1 MLKDGGT
8 STVTEADVGIAL
20 SNRELEKYCKNT
32 ELGLKIALTLLLL
45 DFSTRTSYFGRRAVR
60 APERILV
67 SVSVRFSAH
76 PYAHVDTN
84 L

>member
-1 MLKDGGT
+1 MGEL
-8 STVTEADVGIAL
+8 VLLLRQMWVLL
-20 SNRELEKYCKNT
+20 SQTGSLKNT
-32 ELGLKIALTLLLL
+32 VKTQLELGLKIALTLLLL
-45 DFSTRTSYFGRRAVR
+45 DFSTRTSYFGGRAVR

>member
-1 MLKDGGT
+1 MEEL
-8 STVTEADVGIAL
+8 VLLLRQMWVFL
-20 SNRELEKYCKNT
+20 SQTGSPKNT
-32 ELGLKIALTLLLL
+32 VKTQLELGLKIALTLLLL
-45 DFSTRTSYFGRRAVR
+45 DFSTCTSYFGGRAVR